1 MTAPPPLPEGLHAT
15 LLSVQELNKL
25 PTCFDLGIGITF
37 LLYFRSVTH
46 FRRLL
51 FSILP
56 SYSNPTYITFGLTVK
71 SILNTDFEYAMG
83 KQVRMKRYWFV
94 GESNSKA

>member
-1 MTAPPPLPEGLHAT
+1 MTAPPPLPEDLHAT

-71 SILNTDFEYAMG
+71 SILKTDFEYAMG